1 MQIDQ
6 AISNVIPF
14 DFRGSSKQPSDI
26 ALVGSIARHN
36 KGAMQALFCRYK
48 LPVYRFAL
56 RFTRSQE
63 TAEDIVSEVFLEV
76 WRHAGRFE
84 ARSQVSTWLLAIAR
98 NLAFSAMRQRATE
111 ELSETMKQELADNAE
126 TPEAA
131 TAKNQQTAIL
141 AQCLNKL
148 SSAHREVVDLVY
160 YHDKSV
166 SEVAEIIGIPPAT
179 VKTRMH
185 YARKELADLLER
197 HRGSNAGRTAQF
209 GRQWE
214 NLHKRGPSRSRPS

>member
-6 AISNVIPF
+6 AISNVIPI
-14 DFRGSSKQPSDI
+14 DFRDSLKRPSDI
-26 ALVGSIARHN
+26 ALIGSIARHD

-56 RFTRSQE
+56 RLTRSQQ
-63 TAEDIVSEVFLEV
+63 TAEDIVSDVFLEV

-84 ARSQVSTWLLAIAR
+84 ARSRVSTWLLAIAR

-111 ELSETMKQELADNAE
+111 ELSDTMRQELEDDAE

-131 TAKNQQTAIL
+131 TAKNQQNAIL
-141 AQCLNKL
+141 SHCLRKL
-148 SSAHREVVDLVY
+148 SPAHREVVDLVY

-166 SEVAEIIGIPPAT
+166 SEVSEIIGVPQAT

-185 YARKELADLLER
+185 YARKELAALLGR
-197 HRGSNAGRTAQF
+197 HQGSKAGRAAQF
-209 GRQWE
+209 E
-214 NLHKRGPSRSRPS
+214 RP